1 MAPEE
6 NLLCL
11 LDYRSSG
18 LGGLCKYQV
27 DTLLLG
33 HVMRQREACQPA
45 VLCNID
51 ARVGSEPLPREESDN
66 RPARLEKRY
75 LIAAYLGLRLPEPV
89 SVEGDSALKVAHAE
103 CNEAYP
109 WFHCIAPF
117 SRSAALATVA

>member
-33 HVMRQREACQPA
+33 YVMRQREACQPA

-66 RPARLEKRY
+66 RPPVLKNATSSPPTSD
-75 LIAAYLGLRLPEPV
+75 LG
-89 SVEGDSALKVAHAE
+89 
-103 CNEAYP
+103 YP
-109 WFHCIAPF
+109 SP
-117 SRSAALATVA
+117 SL